1 MEVNRRI
8 CDELTLNVLSIEL
21 QLVNVDYGA
30 KLYAY
35 AFHSRKTF
43 NKQYSVKKYLYS
55 IIKSL
60 NINRVHT
67 LTKLVINIVN
77 NKKKR

>member
-35 AFHSRKTF
+35 AFHSRLKLLI
-43 NKQYSVKKYLYS
+43 N
-55 IIKSL
+55 
-60 NINRVHT
+60 NIA
-67 LTKLVINIVN
+67 LKNIYIV
-77 NKKKR
+77 